1 MARKKPQSGKSVT
14 LKIPAELYR
23 NLTQLIDGT
32 GFRSVTEFAVY
43 VLRDVAAG
51 GRLTKGGSDQ
61 PTIAPPPEAS
71 GLSAAE
77 IDAVRRRLRALG
89 YIE

>member
-1 MARKKPQSGKSVT
+1 MSPNGSGSGKKPRRSVT
-14 LKIPAELYR
+14 LKIPAELYDR
-23 NLTQLIDGT
+23 LSELIENT

-51 GRLTKGGSDQ
+51 GKLENKPPGLT
-61 PTIAPPPEAS
+61 ER
-71 GLSAAE
+71 E
-77 IDAVRRRLRALG
+77 IDVIRQRLRALG

>member
-1 MARKKPQSGKSVT
+1 MSAKRSGTGGKVT

-23 NLTQLIDGT
+23 NLSGLIEGT

-51 GRLTKGGSDQ
+51 GKIAKESPSYSREEIR
-61 PTIAPPPEAS
+61 TIHE
-71 GLSAAE
+71 
-77 IDAVRRRLRALG
+77 RLRALG

>member
-1 MARKKPQSGKSVT
+1 MQQERAVAESPKSNANRNVT

-23 NLTQLIDGT
+23 TLAELIKET
-32 GFRSVTEFAVY
+32 GFRSVTEFVVH

-51 GRLTKGGSDQ
+51 GKLEQGAGGLT
-61 PTIAPPPEAS
+61 TREV
-71 GLSAAE
+71 E
-77 IDAVRRRLRALG
+77 AVRTRLRALG